1 VIQAELCPPTD
12 TTGTFDLA
20 RLRFVD
26 AVTVGQQLRQCN
38 ARSSRQDDAAQCV
51 VEYLYDAFRDPVT
64 NSPHCA
70 LVRCFQTHPYA
81 DLPEEMQAVARQ
93 ALGGREPVADL
104 RCLALLGTRGIEE
117 RWDRVVASINHR
129 VIPLADG
136 QAVYGM
142 PMVVRLLEQ
151 MGLEA
156 GDIAGPRIKPRME
169 ASKYRNFGVFH
180 VEAALGSKHIPDQQ
194 TFVEQYGIRSVVG
207 MGGLLPS
214 GAFFAVILFSRVV
227 ISAEVAALFRTLAL
241 SVKLA
246 FLPFAPNEVFTAPA
260 EQYA

>member
-20 RLRFVD
+20 RLRFAD

-38 ARSSRQDDAAQCV
+38 ARSNRQDDAAQCV

-64 NSPHCA
+64 NSPNCA

-81 DLPEEMQAVARQ
+81 DLPEEMQAVARR
-93 ALGGREPVADL
+93 ALGGREPAHGL

-117 RWDRVVASINHR
+117 RWDRVETSVNHW
-129 VIPLADG
+129 VIPLPEAE
-136 QAVYGM
+136 AVYAM

-151 MGLEA
+151 MGLDA
-156 GDIAGPRIKPRME
+156 GDIVGPRTKSRME
-169 ASKYRNFGVFH
+169 VSQYRNFGVFH
-180 VEAALGSKHIPDQQ
+180 VETALGSEHIPDQQ

-214 GAFFAVILFSRVV
+214 GEFFAVILFSRVV

-246 FLPFAPNEVFTAPA
+246 FLPFAPNEVFTAPV